1 MENLPGV
8 IESIPEHSPLCTSIS
23 KQLFEGHFL
32 FFFVDF
38 LGVSPSYISDFLGVS
53 PQAARKYNQK
63 EVEPFGYFVSELVG
77 VKIFKIFKKFR
88 VFHDKK

>member
-1 MENLPGV
+1 
-8 IESIPEHSPLCTSIS
+8 
-23 KQLFEGHFL
+23 
-32 FFFVDF
+32 
-38 LGVSPSYISDFLGVS
+38 LGVS